1 MANRPVSAPVAPEDY
16 EYLRRLARAGDR
28 SVSSL
33 IRIAIRQYIAET
45 SEGAPGKGPSAK
57 TSVQALGHEE

>member
-16 EYLRRLARAGDR
+16 EHLRRLARAGDR

-33 IRIAIRQYIAET
+33 IRIAIRNYIES
-45 SEGAPGKGPSAK
+45 SEAAGQGGSAK